1 MQVLSFFMFVAMA
14 IFFIL
19 AVGYGLSLVEGQDN
33 PTKSPDASQDV
44 LQEADPKAEG
54 ETQA

>member
-1 MQVLSFFMFVAMA
+1 MQVLSFFMFVVMA

-33 PTKSPDASQDV
+33 PTKSPDVSQDV
-44 LQEADPKAEG
+44 LQEVDPKAEDQM
-54 ETQA
+54 QA